1 MPDVQ
6 QQCNFDRH
14 NRRGDFQANPFRQN
28 IRSIH
33 RPSPSFWPA
42 VIVDF
47 FAIAHAKLRGAKR
60 QTKVEK
66 VDLMSRCGD
75 VIKKDS
81 GVKKK
86 ITLCDKIQYE

>member
-1 MPDVQ
+1 
-6 QQCNFDRH
+6 
-14 NRRGDFQANPFRQN
+14 
-28 IRSIH
+28 
-33 RPSPSFWPA
+33 
-42 VIVDF
+42 
-47 FAIAHAKLRGAKR
+47 LYGAKR